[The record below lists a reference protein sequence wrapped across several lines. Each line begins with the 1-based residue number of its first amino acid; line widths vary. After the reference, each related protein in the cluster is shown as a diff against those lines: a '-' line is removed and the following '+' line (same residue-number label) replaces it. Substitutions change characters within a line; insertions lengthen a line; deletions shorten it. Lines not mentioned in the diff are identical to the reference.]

1 MSDAADYQMRRLL
14 GENYIR
20 LQRDLNL
27 GNERMDDASE
37 ENIEDLE
44 ELAQEMIALPVV
56 DEICNR
62 LVEATPNNLV

>member
-1 MSDAADYQMRRLL
+1 
-14 GENYIR
+14 
-20 LQRDLNL
+20 
-27 GNERMDDASE
+27 MDNASA

-62 LVEATPNNLV
+62 LVEAMPNNLV